1 MVKSKHIIQE
11 YDASSTDI
19 TLNKVTSL
27 AVVNT
32 GDFNVDINGY
42 ELFPRQKTI
51 LVPGDQTFSDVNLKV
66 KYKEDVGR
74 KTILV
79 IYKKLD

>member
-1 MVKSKHIIQE
+1 MQE
-11 YDASSTDI
+11 YDASSPDF
-19 TLNKVTSL
+19 TLNKVTCL

-51 LVPGDQTFSDVNLKV
+51 LVPGDQTFSDVTLRV
-66 KYKEDVGR
+66 KYKEDIGR
-74 KTILV
+74 KTILI
-79 IYKKLD
+79 IYKKLH